1 MKTILFLVLSAVA
14 VHAQN
19 PTATIT
25 EETKMELTKGKGSVL
40 LKAGTAVDVVSRD
53 GDSITIVNHKIQGRV
68 PVAKTDFKGVAP
80 EAAAQAAKDEP
91 KTSAPAP
98 TNPPAQAKS
107 AEGASLS
114 SPSPWNCVAR
124 KWPPSTKRKSS
135 PKVLCPHPLR
145 VRS

>member
-1 MKTILFLVLSAVA
+1 
-14 VHAQN
+14 
-19 PTATIT
+19 
-25 EETKMELTKGKGSVL
+25 MELTKGKGSIL

-98 TNPPAQAKS
+98 TNPPAQAKP
-107 AEGASLS
+107 AELKPAAPSSGPGA
-114 SPSPWNCVAR
+114 PTTNYGKMVKKAR
-124 KWPPSTKRKSS
+124 DNAAKNKETLVDPANEVSGA
-135 PKVLCPHPLR
+135 PKK
-145 VRS
+145 